1 MRAFIELFEN
11 LINGVRI
18 IIGLIVLGI
27 MGLGLMF
34 SAGASYVAPKAASS
48 FAESAERVGTKA
60 IEARQ
65 RQRLA
70 EDMAKDGWS
79 YDAATVSTDRG
90 SAADGWA
97 D

>member
-18 IIGLIVLGI
+18 IIGLIVLAI

-34 SAGASYVAPKAASS
+34 SAGVSYVAPKAADS
-48 FAESAERVGTKA
+48 FAGSAERVGSKA

-65 RQRLA
+65 KARFA

-79 YDAATVSTDRG
+79 YDATTVATGQDGVD
-90 SAADGWA
+90 DGWG